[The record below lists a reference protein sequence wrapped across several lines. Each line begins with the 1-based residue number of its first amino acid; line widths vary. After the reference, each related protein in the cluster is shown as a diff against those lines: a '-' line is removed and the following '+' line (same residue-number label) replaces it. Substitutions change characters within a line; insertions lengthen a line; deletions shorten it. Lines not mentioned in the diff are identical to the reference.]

1 MKIVIADDH
10 QMFSDAVKDLLA
22 ARGYLV
28 TQEKNPGNLVYRLQ
42 KERPHL
48 LLLDIRFPDA
58 NGLEL
63 AGVVKSMFPAV
74 KIIMVTMYN
83 ELRMV
88 RLSQQ
93 VGADGYVLKDSPPQI
108 LFEAIEEILS
118 GGRYYDP
125 KLKQEKYGASGQWE
139 LTDKEK
145 LIISRLVKG
154 KKASEIA
161 QELGVGY
168 ETVKTHRKNIYLK
181 LNINSLAELML
192 KVSAA
197 DWDPGM

>member
-1 MKIVIADDH
+1 
-10 QMFSDAVKDLLA
+10 MFSDAVKDLLA

-63 AGVVKSMFPAV
+63 AGVVKSIFPAV

>member
-1 MKIVIADDH
+1 VKIVIADDH

-42 KERPHL
+42 KERPQL

>member
-42 KERPHL
+42 KERPQL

>member
-1 MKIVIADDH
+1 
-10 QMFSDAVKDLLA
+10 MFSDAVKDLLA

-42 KERPHL
+42 KESPHL

-139 LTDKEK
+139 LTEKEK

>member
-63 AGVVKSMFPAV
+63 AGVVKSIFPAV

>member
-42 KERPHL
+42 KERPQL

-83 ELRMV
+83 ELRMI

-139 LTDKEK
+139 LTEKEK